1 MLYVLQPEG
10 CAKMGDVVKKS
21 FMNVGKS
28 VAKIDSLSL
37 AAGDAIFTDDVR
49 GKNSLYT
56 ALLYSPHAH
65 ALIENIDTSAVE
77 KMDGIVDVLSY
88 KNVPR
93 ILHTTAGQGF
103 PEPSPYDMVL
113 FDRRVRFV
121 GDRVALVA
129 AEDEKTARAAVQ
141 KINVEYA
148 LLDTLFDIE
157 KAFDEDAP
165 KLHVDDEYAKIP
177 VTYKPENNLAAE
189 VKIGFGD
196 MEKGFSEAD
205 FIEEHTYHTH
215 YASHCALEPHA
226 VVAYFDE
233 MGRLV
238 IVSSTQV
245 PFHARRIIAAVCGIP
260 VRMIRVI
267 KPRIGGGFGGKQEV
281 ILEPLAALVAWRNRR
296 SVRIAL
302 SRREVFMSSRT
313 RHAMRIRLKTGV
325 KKDGRITALEMDG
338 LLNAGAYGTHALTVL
353 SNVGSKTLP
362 MFNKIQNLR
371 FHGRSAY
378 TNLPIGGA
386 YRGYGATQGYFTFN
400 QQVDIIARR
409 IDIDVLEYIKKW
421 HIRSGETS
429 GVFEALGEGKEGVAQ
444 TIKSCRLDEC
454 IDRGAE
460 EIGWYKKRGEQIQ
473 NGPDLRR
480 GVGVAVSMQG
490 SGIPRIDMGSASMKM
505 NEDGSF
511 NLFIGAT
518 DIGTGSDTILAQI
531 AAEVL
536 QVPMEKIVVLSSDTD
551 LTPFDTGAYA
561 SSTTYISG
569 KAVERCAKEIS
580 RQITGRAA
588 VLLEIDEGQ
597 IFFREG
603 AAVDKKTGKAVSF
616 EEICLHS
623 LYQDE
628 QFQIQAQASAVVD
641 ESPPPFIAQF
651 AEVEVDRR
659 TGKVRVIEFVSAV
672 DCGQPINP
680 LLVEGQVEGAAVNGL
695 SYALCEEYLFDSK
708 GRMIN
713 PRFWDYKIYNS
724 LDIPPMKTIVVN
736 SYEETG
742 PFGAKSVGEIAI
754 NGPAPAIANAVFDAV
769 GVRMFDLPMTPERVW
784 MRMKEEGVI

>member
-1 MLYVLQPEG
+1 
-10 CAKMGDVVKKS
+10 
-21 FMNVGKS
+21 MNVGKS
-28 VAKIDSLSL
+28 AAKTDSLSL
-37 AAGDAIFTDDVR
+37 AAGDAKFTDDFEA
-49 GKNSLYT
+49 KNPLYV
-56 ALLYSPHAH
+56 AFLYSPHAH
-65 ALIENIDTSAVE
+65 ALIENIHTSSAE
-77 KMDGIVDVLSY
+77 KMKGVVDVLSY

-93 ILHTTAGQGF
+93 VLYTTAGQGF
-103 PEPSPYDMVL
+103 PEPSPYDTVL

-129 AEDEKTARAAVQ
+129 AEDERTAQAAVQ
-141 KINVEYA
+141 KIDVEY
-148 LLDTLFDIE
+148 LPLDPLFDVE
-157 KAFDEDAP
+157 RAFDKEAP
-165 KLHVDDEYAKIP
+165 KIHVDDEYAKIP
-177 VTYKPENNLAAE
+177 VAYKPENNLAAE

-196 MEKGFSEAD
+196 VEGGFREAD

-215 YASHCALEPHA
+215 YASHCAIEPHA
-226 VVAYFDE
+226 AVTYFDE

-238 IVSSTQV
+238 IVSATQV
-245 PFHARRIIAAVCGIP
+245 PFHVRRIVAEVCGIP
-260 VRMIRVI
+260 VRLIRVV

-281 ILEPLAALVAWRNRR
+281 IVEPFAALVAWRTKR
-296 SVRIAL
+296 SVRIVL
-302 SRREVFMSSRT
+302 SRREVFMSGRT

-362 MFNKIQNLR
+362 MFNKISNLR

-386 YRGYGATQGYFTFN
+386 YRGYGATQGYFAFN
-400 QQVDIIARR
+400 QQVDMIARR
-409 IDIDVLEYIKKW
+409 TGLDVLEYIKKW

-429 GVFEALGEGKEGVAQ
+429 GVFAALGEGKEGVSQ
-444 TIKSCRLDEC
+444 IIKSCMLDEC
-454 IDRGAE
+454 IDSGAGA
-460 EIGWYKKRGEQIQ
+460 IDWYKKRGKGIQ
-473 NGPDLRR
+473 NGPGCR
-480 GVGVAVSMQG
+480 GVGAAVSMQG

-536 QVPMEKIVVLSSDTD
+536 QIPTQKIIVLSSDTD

-561 SSTTYISG
+561 SSTTYVSG
-569 KAVERCAKEIS
+569 KAVERCARDIAG
-580 RQITGRAA
+580 QITGRAA
-588 VLLEIDEGQ
+588 ILLDADKAGIVLRDGE
-597 IFFREG
+597 
-603 AAVDKKTGKAVSF
+603 AVDSKTGKYVSF

-659 TGKVRVIEFVSAV
+659 TGRIRVIEFVSAV

-680 LLVEGQVEGAAVNGL
+680 LLVEGQVEGAAVNGM
-695 SYALCEEYLFDSK
+695 SYALCEDYLFDSK
-708 GRMIN
+708 GRMMN
-713 PRFWDYKIYNS
+713 PRFWDYKIFTAG
-724 LDIPPMKTIVVN
+724 DIPNMKTIVVN

-754 NGPAPAIANAVFDAV
+754 NGPAPAIANAVFDAI
-769 GVRMFDLPMTPERVW
+769 GVRMFDLPMAPERVW
-784 MRMKEEGVI
+784 RRMKEEGVI